1 MNKEA
6 INKARAVY
14 YGLFASLLTFFDN
27 ANDLAL
33 IQKTIDLL
41 ARNPLDEE
49 SKLAFSNMQK
59 LLITGGY
66 ASLKEESDTVFF
78 SPYSAYIPVT
88 ASFFVENRD
97 DGKMRLDMVNYVL
110 SSNYRRDNEKFKE
123 LEDHIGFI
131 VLFLQKMIEEEL
143 GGNEKSAQLS
153 REVFVNIL
161 NPFVDEFVR
170 ALYAHENSY
179 FYQELAVVMQSFI
192 ALERLYLDVKKPT
205 KEKED
210 EAPRIFTKELK
221 KIRKPITPR
230 PKKNMEE
237 FVL

>member
-27 ANDLAL
+27 ANDLNV
-33 IQKTIDLL
+33 IQKTIDVL
-41 ARNPLDEE
+41 AQNPLDEE
-49 SKLAFSNMQK
+49 SKVAFSNMQN
-59 LLITGGY
+59 LLIEGGY
-66 ASLKEESDTVFF
+66 NLLKEESDTVFF

-97 DGKMRLDMVNYVL
+97 DGKMRLEMVNYVF
-110 SSNYRRDNEKFKE
+110 SSNYRRDSDKFKE

-131 VLFLQKMIEEEL
+131 VLFMQKMIEEEL
-143 GGNEKSAQLS
+143 SGNEKSAQLV

-161 NPFVDEFVR
+161 NPFVDDFIA
-170 ALYAHENSY
+170 ALYAHEDSH
-179 FYQELAVVMQSFI
+179 FYQNLAVIMQSFM
-192 ALERLYLDVKKPT
+192 ALERLYLDVKKPVKT
-205 KEKED
+205 NED
-210 EAPRIFTKELK
+210 EAPKIFTKELK
-221 KIRKPITPR
+221 KTRKPITPR